1 MRRLSPLDDCMLLS
15 VRDDKILILTLNRPD
30 KRNALHPDLVQALHR
45 ELEAAAYDEAL
56 QVVII
61 TGAGKAFCAGLDL
74 EHTLGKTSQQGS
86 KFGIVFDFFH
96 RIYTLPQPVIAAING
111 AAIAGGF
118 DLAQFC
124 DLRLCVPNALFSQ
137 AEINLGLTQMM
148 FPLYK
153 SIGIAR
159 AKELAMTG
167 AVIDAAEAYRIGF
180 INHIYPNE
188 SLMDEALTLARTLAD
203 KPREALFETKR
214 LSRELLEMNYDTAIE
229 RQLRAIQ
236 ERLQSDEHAQALAA
250 YKTRLKQK

>member
-1 MRRLSPLDDCMLLS
+1 MLLTE
-15 VRDDKILILTLNRPD
+15 RQDKILLVTLNRPD
-30 KRNALHPDLVQALHR
+30 KRNALHPDLVQQLFTT
-45 ELEAAAYDEAL
+45 LEDAANDDTL

-74 EHTLGKTSQQGS
+74 EHTLGKTQQQGS
-86 KFGIVFDFFH
+86 KFGIVFDVFH

-111 AAIAGGF
+111 PAIAGGF

-124 DLRLCVPNALFSQ
+124 DLRLCSPNAVFSQ

-148 FPLYK
+148 YPLYK

-167 AVIDAAEAYRIGF
+167 AVIDANEAYRIGF
-180 INHIYPNE
+180 INHIYPSEELMNE
-188 SLMDEALTLARTLAD
+188 VMKLAKTLAD

-214 LSRELLEMNYDTAIE
+214 LSRELLEMNYDIAIE
-229 RQLRAIQ
+229 RQLNAIR
-236 ERLQSDEHAQALAA
+236 ERLQSTEHRNTLEA
-250 YKTRLKQK
+250 YKAQLKIK